1 MAYDYDPEDK
11 FGYKDTLPE
20 NHPEKV
26 ITGVEFD
33 EEFKKIEQ
41 AVQGLQE
48 TIDGKLDVVTA
59 SLVMGGT
66 YSLQSGLVVRSLKE
80 ELVEGQPLPSPTDC
94 PDTFLICIDDGP
106 FMGEDLVRSD
116 WIVSSGPE
124 NAWIPLAY
132 SRQGASTGDPGSDGE
147 DGKGWTA
154 GNYNPSNG
162 VITFLSD
169 DGLGFTTDD
178 VRGSDG
184 DHGDNG
190 ENGPGWTGG
199 SYSDQTGVIT
209 FTSDDGL
216 GFATEDVRGTNGTN
230 GTHGTHGDGWTSGA
244 YDENTGIITFTSDD
258 GLGFA
263 TGDVRGKDG
272 THGINGTG
280 TVNSVNGNFPDPDG
294 AVSLNALDIGA
305 ISQETDP
312 TVKPHIKNITE

>member
-41 AVQGLQE
+41 AVQGLQND
-48 TIDGKLDVVTA
+48 INGKLDVVTS

-66 YSLQSGLVVRSLKE
+66 YSLQSGLVVRSLKPT
-80 ELVEGQPLPSPTDC
+80 LIEGQPLPAPADC

-106 FMGEDLVRSD
+106 FMGENLVRSD

-132 SRQGASTGDPGSDGE
+132 SRQGANTGDPGSNGE

-162 VITFLSD
+162 VVTFLSD
-169 DGLGFTTDD
+169 DGLGFSTDD
-178 VRGSDG
+178 IR
-184 DHGDNG
+184 GDNG
-190 ENGPGWTGG
+190 GIEEAPEDGVQYARQDATWTPVEVPEGGVSDWADLENKP
-199 SYSDQTGVIT
+199 
-209 FTSDDGL
+209 
-216 GFATEDVRGTNGTN
+216 TEFPPSAH
-230 GTHGTHGDGWTSGA
+230 THEIA
-244 YDENTGIITFTSDD
+244 E
-258 GLGFA
+258 
-263 TGDVRGKDG
+263 
-272 THGINGTG
+272 
-280 TVNSVNGNFPDPDG
+280 VNGLQDALDNAGGGTSITYTLPVALRSGDAQLPLTLDG
-294 AVSLNALDIGA
+294 AKLAVMTRGGELELPLAA
-305 ISQETDP
+305 
-312 TVKPHIKNITE
+312 